1 MITYTLTPATNGYV
15 LTVYQ
20 DAVDNDFGYNV
31 RSRARQPETYVFR
44 KLSGAFAKIKAL
56 EKAANAPLEVT
67 LSPDRTAYHNGISI
81 DRLQEASAEL
91 QHNANRLIESAA
103 RWESPLASS
112 PEVTPATTPGQ
123 IIRWRRL
130 EHTYNED
137 GNITGARVADPT
149 SLGTLTEGTGPD
161 GEPTASRTDM
171 SGYSEYTTSNY

>member
-1 MITYTLTPATNGYV
+1 MITYTPTPATNGYV

-20 DAVDNDFGYNV
+20 DSVDNDFGYNV
-31 RSRARQPETYVFR
+31 RASARQPETYVFR

-56 EKAANAPLEVT
+56 EKTAHAPIEATFSTGTIVPGPLERIQRATGELRRNTDRLLEMATIGELPLGAYLEVT
-67 LSPDRTAYHNGISI
+67 PTS
-81 DRLQEASAEL
+81 Q
-91 QHNANRLIESAA
+91 
-103 RWESPLASS
+103 
-112 PEVTPATTPGQ
+112 PGQ
-123 IIRWRRL
+123 NIRRRRL